1 MTQPITVNSRWR
13 GKHTPIEVTVTRV
26 TTRNVSYIA
35 LHASI
40 AGTLPQWQ
48 FLQDFQPLPDTKQK
62 LPKPA
67 NKD

>member
-1 MTQPITVNSRWR
+1 MPLRLTIALNSRWR
-13 GKHTPIEVTVTRV
+13 VKQTPIDVTITRV

-48 FLQDFQPLPDTKQK
+48 FLQDFQPVTGKK
-62 LPKPA
+62 KPRKTA
-67 NKD
+67 